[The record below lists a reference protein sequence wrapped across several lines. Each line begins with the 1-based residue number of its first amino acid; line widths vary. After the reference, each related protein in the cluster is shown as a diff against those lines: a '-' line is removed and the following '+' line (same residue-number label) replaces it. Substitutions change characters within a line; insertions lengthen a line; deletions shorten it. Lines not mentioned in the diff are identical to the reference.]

1 MVVVIPGTIL
11 MGWWIVLVL
20 LLVNI
25 LMAAVIL
32 PLAASVINRLSGNGA
47 LLAVDICVEGGPCLE
62 GRLLP
67 GG

>member
-25 LMAAVIL
+25 LMAAVVL
-32 PLAASVINRLSGNGA
+32 PLAASVINRLSSNGA
-47 LLAVDICVEGGPCLE
+47 LLAVDICVEG
-62 GRLLP
+62 
-67 GG
+67 